1 MGKSEQNSTFEHRR
15 SGDLLAKLIVDAR
28 VNTRKNIIMV
38 DCVESNDGLMDVC
51 VTDGDVGGATRHM
64 PPSTD
69 MVVKAT
75 DMVVSEDDMQP
86 ATDVVVKTT
95 DVMVKTT
102 DAVVKTTDMVVKT
115 TDAVVKT
122 TDAVVKTTDAVVKT
136 TDAVVKT
143 TDMVVKEGSNCGDA
157 SSFQTVSEFQ
167 NGNGNAPQRSPPH
180 DQASENLEKTSNEN
194 MCPIDELTRPPLKSV
209 HRVPPV
215 VDGVTLQVSPQVA
228 VPFTEQITE
237 RRVTTDTGDMCG
249 LSSSVTDIA
258 SGNRELRMT
267 LGVESESVRKS
278 LGETEDG
285 SVDRNVIVSVTSQ
298 DECNVTVDSDAV
310 SVCDTVVES
319 SCNEVVITQSGDAL
333 QTSHSSSVTTSVSTL
348 TCSVT
353 KSPDTPSVSSCT
365 HDIVNTTSGTVD
377 MSPANDS
384 PHVPQTSVTGDSVIH
399 SVGSDDVNMTPNC
412 DHDKSSMEC
421 VNHDSVNSDNVNT
434 EAVDSEIVTSE
445 SINTESV
452 SIEVDSFNTVGDS
465 LSQDNYHNHIAQN
478 ISASSQ
484 SDTEDAVS
492 SHVTET
498 AVPMDTGDTGNVAV
512 THVITPICDTP
523 VSLPA
528 VSPACANMITVVA
541 PVSDSANGTIAQN
554 VTPASYDDV
563 RADVTGSVAITAGNI
578 PDESGNCVMGLTSDQ
593 HGPDVVISSSKIT
606 KRKHVGSEAIV
617 VKREKL
623 DTSYDAAT
631 AGSNG
636 QVNRGVA
643 QVGRG
648 VHNLMTQPLTVNPVR
663 APHLAR
669 HLLQN
674 TTGKE
679 SRSRPGRPPVK
690 TVTLRMLP
698 PGGGRGSAMVSG
710 GTARLAYP
718 ANSMWKHAQT
728 AAGSKSDTC
737 VIMAPS
743 VGSIAVASAVT
754 AVPFNAVACPY
765 VLVSSAPTSI
775 VQSQFSQAQPAK
787 LQTVTILP
795 ASSAPRG
802 GRMRQVTVSCVTGG
816 VNKALSRPES
826 VPIYKCPAPPAGLFD
841 GDPPKTFTCCECL
854 DTFWHER
861 SLRQHLNRKSV
872 SIRIHCTT
880 CRTQLLFYN
889 HCAFLLHM
897 HSHRAGSLD
906 TFGLHRAKVAPLP
919 QHFMP
924 AVYWSVCSKDSRS
937 LPTSVTPQT
946 TESAAVA
953 THADVASQ
961 PLLVV
966 DECGEKSA
974 PPKTRFQ
981 CTECRSAYTS
991 QGQLQH
997 HLAVKVGQRLYH
1009 CDRCTMVM
1017 RNPCRYRAHVRVH
1030 MKQRPYVCPECG
1042 ELVPGD
1048 HAVFLK
1054 HVKWRCL
1061 HFTRTVRFTCTEHEC
1076 NRHFDTSAG
1085 YVNHVVAEHASNYYK
1100 CLSCPMAFRVK
1111 DAFEKHNTTVHTST
1125 AVSQHIIK
1133 CGYCDTVY
1141 QRHADLTAHMTKNHE
1156 AALCGLMHYVF
1167 KCPQCKYVRA
1177 TKYDLI
1183 KHMETTHA
1191 FKYMLSM
1198 CNMCGEEMAGRLLE
1212 AHKSECHPHSRA
1224 VNTNEPFPWQCSQCS
1239 QSFPSAAKLLKHQRI
1254 HNGTIRALRLHK
1266 SHDND
1271 KSSDEANS
1279 ETNCEYVEPT
1289 LEFSCSMCSDTY
1301 SEQSELTHHL
1311 QVKHGIVPQF
1321 PCHLCGLT
1329 YANDADT
1336 KRHIADV
1343 HEGKKVVSQPTFTC
1357 WLCDDDDAVSRHF
1370 KKRRGLVNHLA
1381 TVHRIPKNNID
1392 LARLSSSLS
1401 DSSSTE
1407 GATEAATAVK
1417 RLKTDVDA
1425 KFVCAKCDFSGVD
1438 RAAFVA
1444 HIAKHRTR
1452 DSPWQ
1457 CHECALCFTARPSLR
1472 RHLFM
1477 VHRVRDFER
1486 YNKDAGV
1493 DLDVPLVD
1501 VKDEEE
1507 DDELVFGTGTFVRP
1521 IVPPPAPMVVSPPTS
1536 DNPLECTVC
1545 YKQFDDENAKRVH
1558 MRTHGMAF
1566 IYSRRRATKPVQ

>member
-1 MGKSEQNSTFEHRR
+1 MGKSEQNSTFEHRQ

-28 VNTRKNIIMV
+28 ANAQKNIIMV
-38 DCVESNDGLMDVC
+38 DCVETNDVLMNVS
-51 VTDGDVGGATRHM
+51 VTHGDVGGATRHM
-64 PPSTD
+64 QPSTD
-69 MVVKAT
+69 KAS
-75 DMVVSEDDMQP
+75 DMVVREDNMQP

-95 DVMVKTT
+95 DV
-102 DAVVKTTDMVVKT
+102 VVKTTDV
-115 TDAVVKT
+115 
-122 TDAVVKTTDAVVKT
+122 
-136 TDAVVKT
+136 
-143 TDMVVKEGSNCGDA
+143 VVKEGRDA
-157 SSFQTVSEFQ
+157 LSFQTVSELQ

-180 DQASENLEKTSNEN
+180 DQASENPEKTSNED
-194 MCPIDELTRPPLKSV
+194 MCPIDELRRPPLKSV
-209 HRVPPV
+209 HRQPSV
-215 VDGVTLQVSPQVA
+215 VDEVTLQMSPQVT

-237 RRVTTDTGDMCG
+237 RHITTDTGDTYG
-249 LSSSVTDIA
+249 LSSSVTDTV
-258 SGNRELRMT
+258 SGNQELGMT
-267 LGVESESVRKS
+267 LGVESKSVGRR
-278 LGETEDG
+278 LGETEEG
-285 SVDRNVIVSVTSQ
+285 SVDQNVIVSVTSQ
-298 DECNVTVDSDAV
+298 DGCNVTVDSDAV
-310 SVCDTVVES
+310 SVCDTVVMS
-319 SCNEVVITQSGDAL
+319 SCNKVVNTQSGDAL

-348 TCSVT
+348 MCSVT
-353 KSPDTPSVSSCT
+353 KSPDTQRDSVSLCT
-365 HDIVNTTSGTVD
+365 HDIVDSTSGTVD
-377 MSPANDS
+377 MSLTSDS
-384 PHVPQTSVTGDSVIH
+384 LHVPQRGVTGDSVIH
-399 SVGSDDVNMTPNC
+399 LVGSDDVNMLSNC
-412 DHDKSSMEC
+412 DNDKSNTEC
-421 VNHDSVNSDNVNT
+421 VNRKSVNSDNVNT
-434 EAVDSEIVTSE
+434 AGVDNEIVTAE
-445 SINTESV
+445 SVNTESIG
-452 SIEVDSFNTVGDS
+452 IEVDSFNTVDS
-465 LSQDNYHNHIAQN
+465 LSKDNYHDHLAQN
-478 ISASSQ
+478 ISVSSQ
-484 SDTEDAVS
+484 RDTEDTVS

-498 AVPMDTGDTGNVAV
+498 AVPLDTGDAGNVAV
-512 THVITPICDTP
+512 THVITPICDTA
-523 VSLPA
+523 VSVPA
-528 VSPACANMITVVA
+528 VSPACTNVITVVT
-541 PVSDSANGTIAQN
+541 PVTDSETVAQN
-554 VTPASYDDV
+554 VTPASYDAI
-563 RADVTGSVAITAGNI
+563 RADVTGSVVITAGNI
-578 PDESGNCVMGLTSDQ
+578 PDEAGNCVTGLTTDQ

-606 KRKHVGSEAIV
+606 KRKYVGSEAIV

-623 DTSYDAAT
+623 DTSYDAAS
-631 AGSNG
+631 AGSNRQVSTG
-636 QVNRGVA
+636 VTQVNRGI
-643 QVGRG
+643 
-648 VHNLMTQPLTVNPVR
+648 HDLMSQPVSVNPVR

-669 HLLQN
+669 HLLQD
-674 TTGKE
+674 TAE
-679 SRSRPGRPPVK
+679 SRSRQGRPPVK

-698 PGGGRGSAMVSG
+698 PGGRGSAMVSG

-728 AAGSKSDTC
+728 VAGSKSDTC

-743 VGSIAVASAVT
+743 VGSISVGSAMT

-775 VQSQFSQAQPAK
+775 VQSKFSQAQPTK

-795 ASSAPRG
+795 ASAAPRG
-802 GRMRQVTVSCVTGG
+802 GRMRQVTVSCVTDG
-816 VNKALSRPES
+816 VNKALSRPDS
-826 VPIYKCPAPPAGLFD
+826 VPVYKCPAPPAGLFD
-841 GDPPKTFTCCECL
+841 GDPPKTFMCCECL

-861 SLRQHLNRKSV
+861 SLHHHLNRKSV

-880 CRTQLLFYN
+880 CKTQLLFYN

-897 HSHRAGSLD
+897 HNHRPGSLD
-906 TFGLHRAKVAPLP
+906 AFGLHRAKVTPLP
-919 QHFMP
+919 QHLMP
-924 AVYWSVCSKDSRS
+924 AVYWSVCSKGSRS
-937 LPTSVTPQT
+937 LPTLSTPQAT
-946 TESAAVA
+946 KGAAGA
-953 THADVASQ
+953 PHSDVAPQ
-961 PLLVV
+961 PPLIV
-966 DECGEKSA
+966 DDCVEKST

-1030 MKQRPYVCPECG
+1030 MKLRPYVCPECG

-1061 HFTRTVRFTCTEHEC
+1061 HFTRTVRFTCTENEC
-1076 NRHFDTSAG
+1076 NKHFDTSAG
-1085 YVNHVVAEHASNYYK
+1085 YVNHVVSEHASNYYK
-1100 CLSCPMAFRVK
+1100 CLSCPMAFRVD
-1111 DAFEKHNTTVHTST
+1111 DAFKKHNTTVHAST

-1212 AHKSECHPHSRA
+1212 AHKSECHPHSCDL
-1224 VNTNEPFPWQCSQCS
+1224 NTNELFPWQCNQCS
-1239 QSFPSAAKLLKHQRI
+1239 QSFRSAAKLFKHQHI
-1254 HNGTIRALRLHK
+1254 HNGKTGGASRVHK

-1279 ETNCEYVEPT
+1279 ETNCDYVEPT
-1289 LEFSCSMCSDTY
+1289 LEFSCSMCSETFG
-1301 SEQSELTHHL
+1301 EQSELTCHL
-1311 QVKHGIVPQF
+1311 QAKHGIIPQF

-1329 YANDADT
+1329 YENEADT

-1343 HEGKKVVSQPTFTC
+1343 HEGKKVVAVPTFTC

-1401 DSSSTE
+1401 DSSGTE
-1407 GATEAATAVK
+1407 GTTEVVSAVK
-1417 RLKTDVDA
+1417 RLKTDIDT
-1425 KFVCAKCDFSGVD
+1425 KFVCAKCDFTGVD
-1438 RAAFVA
+1438 RTAFVE

-1507 DDELVFGTGTFVRP
+1507 DDELVFGTFVRP
-1521 IVPPPAPMVVSPPTS
+1521 IAPPPAPLVVSPPTS